1 MSGVVLVTGGSRGI
15 GAAIARGAAAD
26 FEGVA
31 ITYASN
37 SEAADAT
44 RSGIEATGV
53 ACCAVRKGAGSSEEA
68 EALLDTVESALGP
81 VTALV
86 NNAGVTGPI
95 SPFTKVSFRTMQEV
109 VAVNL
114 IAPMLLS
121 QAIIRRWRERQIGGR
136 IVNISSVAAR
146 LGAPGEY
153 IPYAAAKAGIET
165 FTRGL
170 AKEVAPLG
178 IRVNAVAPGTTMT
191 GIHAAAGEPDRPARV
206 ARKIPMGRV
215 GEPEEIANAVLW
227 LLSDEASF
235 VTGETI
241 TVAGGL

>member
-1 MSGVVLVTGGSRGI
+1 MGEVVLVTGGSRGI
-15 GAAIARGAAAD
+15 GAAIARGAASG
-26 FEGVA
+26 FGGVA

-37 SEAADAT
+37 ESAAEATRREIEAAGA
-44 RSGIEATGV
+44 
-53 ACCAVRKGAGSSEEA
+53 ACCAIRNSAGAPEEIEALFAEA
-68 EALLDTVESALGP
+68 EQRLGP

-86 NNAGVTGPI
+86 NNAGITGRI
-95 SPFTKVSFRTMQEV
+95 SAFTEVSHEAMEKVV
-109 VAVNL
+109 GVNL

-121 QAIIRRWRERQIGGR
+121 QAAIRRWQERGAKGR
-136 IVNISSVAAR
+136 IVNVSSVAAR

-191 GIHAAAGEPDRPARV
+191 EIHAAAGEPDRPARV
-206 ARKIPMGRV
+206 AQKIPMGRV
-215 GEPEEIANAVLW
+215 AEPEEIANAVLW
-227 LLSDEASF
+227 LLSSEASF

-241 TVAGGL
+241 TVGGGL

>member
-1 MSGVVLVTGGSRGI
+1 MKDVVLVTGGSRGI
-15 GAAIARGAAAD
+15 GAAIARGAART

-37 SEAADAT
+37 EDAARETRRAVEAAGA
-44 RSGIEATGV
+44 
-53 ACCAVRKGAGSSEEA
+53 ACCAFANRAAGPEEI
-68 EALLDTVESALGP
+68 EALFDGIEQRLGP

-86 NNAGVTGPI
+86 NNAGITGRI
-95 SPFTKVSFRTMQEV
+95 GPFTEVSARAMHEV

-114 IAPMLLS
+114 ISPMLLG
-121 QAIIRRWRERQIGGR
+121 QAAVRRWKERGTKGR

-153 IPYAAAKAGIET
+153 IPYAAAKAAIET

-170 AKEVAPLG
+170 AKEVAADG

-191 GIHAAAGEPDRPARV
+191 DIHATAGEPGRPARV
-206 ARKIPMGRV
+206 AQKIPMGRV
-215 GEPEEIANAVLW
+215 AEPVEIANAVLW
-227 LLSDEASF
+227 LLSEEASF

>member
-15 GAAIARGAAAD
+15 GAAIAHGAAAH

-44 RSGIEATGV
+44 RSGIEVTGV
-53 ACCAVRKGAGSSEEA
+53 ACCAVRKGAGTPGEA
-68 EALLDTVESALGP
+68 EALLDTVEFALGP

-95 SPFTKVSFRTMQEV
+95 SPFTEVSFRTMQEV

-121 QAIIRRWRERQIGGR
+121 QAIIRRWRERKIGGR